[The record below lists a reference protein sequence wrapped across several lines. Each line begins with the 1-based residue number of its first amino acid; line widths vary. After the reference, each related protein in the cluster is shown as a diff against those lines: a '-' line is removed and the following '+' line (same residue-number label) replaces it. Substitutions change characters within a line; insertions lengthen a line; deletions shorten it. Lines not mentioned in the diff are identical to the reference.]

1 MEHHLKNV
9 RNILA
14 ACPKE
19 KTSSMPLD
27 HEKMSVLS
35 KCVENDED
43 FKRVVNL
50 VGVSIVEVTINRI
63 DTNF

>member
-27 HEKMSVLS
+27 HEKMSLLS
-35 KCVENDED
+35 KCVESDED

-50 VGVSIVEVTINRI
+50 VAVSINY
-63 DTNF
+63 